1 MRLSQL
7 HPNDGQIEGVPRN
20 PRLITEEEF
29 AKLKKSLKNFHKML
43 ALRPIVV
50 DEGMNILGGNM
61 RYQALKKLA
70 EDGAVCQVFDIRG
83 ALVSYYKF
91 EDEIPDEWVKV
102 ATDLTADEKME
113 FIVKDNEERGQWDYD
128 LLANEWDAEKL
139 REWDIEAANWDAD
152 VNTEEKPDNEYSRKV
167 EIPTYEP
174 SGKLVNIN
182 ECIDTTKYEE
192 LCKRIKATD
201 MPSDVREF
209 LIHAAQRHIVFDY
222 EKIADFYANAGK
234 NIQQLFEDSALVII
248 DIGGGHF

>member
-70 EDGAVCQVFDIRG
+70 EEGAVCQVFDIRG

-102 ATDLTADEKME
+102 AIDLTPDEKME

-152 VNTEEKPDNEYSRKV
+152 VNTEEEKEEKPEVKFAEVLNEANNYIVLQFKNEVDWLQAVTIFGLESRMNGS
-167 EIPTYEP
+167 TRQD
-174 SGKLVNIN
+174 GKI
-182 ECIDTTKYEE
+182 TKGRASMGLARVLDGAEA
-192 LCKRIKATD
+192 LNK
-201 MPSDVREF
+201 
-209 LIHAAQRHIVFDY
+209 IVK
-222 EKIADFYANAGK
+222 E
-234 NIQQLFEDSALVII
+234 
-248 DIGGGHF
+248 